1 MPSCSK
7 NTEFVEITDGFET
20 FRFCGNSFNAEYL
33 MRSRSNYINIDFA
46 TTPVNFIAPFYK
58 GIFNLF
64 NSPRLPHL
72 PSNDTKKVRAS
83 PISLYGLFSYRDFI
97 YLIYFACFCLKGFQI
112 YVEAYTNQVT
122 DVSVPPTLPA
132 ITPVY
137 QLGKL
142 VKIEKSRLI
151 LILNHVFP
159 DSIKAWPV
167 PISMTKYAQNLL
179 KQSPALTIT

>member
-1 MPSCSK
+1 M
-7 NTEFVEITDGFET
+7 
-20 FRFCGNSFNAEYL
+20 
-33 MRSRSNYINIDFA
+33 
-46 TTPVNFIAPFYK
+46 
-58 GIFNLF
+58 
-64 NSPRLPHL
+64 
-72 PSNDTKKVRAS
+72 
-83 PISLYGLFSYRDFI
+83 
-97 YLIYFACFCLKGFQI
+97 KGFQI

-159 DSIKAWPV
+159 DSKKAWPV
-167 PISMTKYAQNLL
+167 LISMTKYAQNLL